1 MSLSAGSHLQPS
13 LFQRLIGYLIVPKDR
28 QRSLSTWHPLCV
40 SPAIDP
46 MPPPLCPASLFSK
59 PLPPVGCASNYR
71 ISHTTGPLR
80 PLSKP
85 PDNSREGGGSEHS
98 ATSWFHRLPSSVS
111 REQCT
116 AFIAPLLLH
125 VTCHS
130 KSICWHWD
138 NTLNPTQA
146 RTTSQSDIKS
156 DVFRKSP
163 QLFTLKMP
171 LMNSFDLLSS
181 AERSCGPK
189 RSERRTKRATPWRI
203 ISHWGVSLRRCRKWL
218 FVFRATDWLWSA
230 EPREMLFTTDCTIRS
245 PSLPLLRPQS
255 HTLTLQLTARL
266 KTKMIPPLSFLWHH
280 HCWSLDVYLRA
291 LTLTHLPS
299 QLRRRSWCCRAV
311 EKQTER
317 KDL

>member
-1 MSLSAGSHLQPS
+1 MYFA
-13 LFQRLIGYLIVPKDR
+13 
-28 QRSLSTWHPLCV
+28 
-40 SPAIDP
+40 SPAII
-46 MPPPLCPASLFSK
+46 
-59 PLPPVGCASNYR
+59 Y
-71 ISHTTGPLR
+71 
-80 PLSKP
+80 
-85 PDNSREGGGSEHS
+85 
-98 ATSWFHRLPSSVS
+98 W
-111 REQCT
+111 
-116 AFIAPLLLH
+116 
-125 VTCHS
+125 
-130 KSICWHWD
+130 
-138 NTLNPTQA
+138 
-146 RTTSQSDIKS
+146 
-156 DVFRKSP
+156 
-163 QLFTLKMP
+163 
-171 LMNSFDLLSS
+171 FDLLSS
-181 AERSCGPK
+181 AERSCSPK

-255 HTLTLQLTARL
+255 HTLTLQLTALL

-317 KDL
+317 KDLQSTPGPIKCMKRITTTTTKKTSQFITTWI

>member
-1 MSLSAGSHLQPS
+1 MSAPRSTRRLPRSALLLPSQSLSLQWAVLLTTESHTPLVLYVPCQSRLTTPERGVGASTQQPLDFTDS
-13 LFQRLIGYLIVPKDR
+13 HPAYLGNSALLSSHCCYYMSPVTQNQYADTETTLSIPHRHERPANLIVCIPR
-28 QRSLSTWHPLCV
+28 
-40 SPAIDP
+40 
-46 MPPPLCPASLFSK
+46 
-59 PLPPVGCASNYR
+59 N
-71 ISHTTGPLR
+71 
-80 PLSKP
+80 
-85 PDNSREGGGSEHS
+85 
-98 ATSWFHRLPSSVS
+98 
-111 REQCT
+111 
-116 AFIAPLLLH
+116 
-125 VTCHS
+125 
-130 KSICWHWD
+130 
-138 NTLNPTQA
+138 
-146 RTTSQSDIKS
+146 
-156 DVFRKSP
+156 
-163 QLFTLKMP
+163 LFTLKMP

-181 AERSCGPK
+181 AERSC
-189 RSERRTKRATPWRI
+189 SERRTKRATPWRI

-245 PSLPLLRPQS
+245 LSLPLFRPQS
-255 HTLTLQLTARL
+255 HTLTLQLTALL